1 LRSDASHLLVVD
13 DDPQMQF
20 FLEEALT
27 RQQYG
32 VVVQPSAEA
41 ALDALKRDAFDLIL
55 MDVRL
60 PGMNG
65 LDAVDAIQKLDR
77 RTPIIVMTA
86 HGTRDTALDAVR
98 RGAYDYFTKPFR
110 LDELEII
117 IRRALERK
125 RLLGEVER
133 LREQLVSGSRRGPI
147 VGAGAAMQEVLRLI
161 DRAGPTDATVLVLGE
176 SGTGKELIAEAI
188 HASSTR
194 ASRPFVKLNCA
205 AIPETLL
212 ESELFGHEKGAFTGA
227 VARKLGKFEQADGGT
242 LLLDEIGDMTLATQ
256 AKILRALQERE
267 LQRVGGSQT
276 IKIDVR
282 IIASTN
288 KDLERAVKDGTF
300 RDDLYFRLNVV
311 TINVPPLRDRRDE
324 IPELADYFLA
334 EVNGRLNRAVT
345 RLAPDTLA
353 ALMDHAWPG
362 NVRELRNMI
371 ERAVVVNDGDVLA
384 LESFPAPIRPSEP
397 LPTGAGRWEAL
408 QDQNLTLDQKVAQ
421 LERAFVLEALARV
434 GGVQAAAAK
443 LLGVTER
450 SVWHLVK
457 KHRIE
462 VARLKQKS
470 ASADPSTSSGSPRA
484 QSRGEAADKQGASC

>member
-1 LRSDASHLLVVD
+1 MTHESGFQLLVVD

-20 FLEEALT
+20 FLQEALA

-32 VVVQPSAEA
+32 VVVRSSAET
-41 ALDALKRDAFDLIL
+41 ALEALKSERFDLIL

-60 PGMNG
+60 PGMSG

-86 HGTRDTALDAVR
+86 HGTRETALDAVR

-110 LDELEII
+110 LDEMEII
-117 IRRALERK
+117 VRRALEK
-125 RLLGEVER
+125 ARLIGEVER
-133 LREQLVSGSRRGPI
+133 LREQLSSRGRRGRI
-147 VGAGAAMQEVLRLI
+147 VGNSAAMQEVLRLI
-161 DRAGPTDATVLVLGE
+161 DRVGATDTTVLILGE

-188 HASSTR
+188 HANSMR
-194 ASRPFVKLNCA
+194 AERPFVKLNCA

-276 IKIDVR
+276 IKVDVR
-282 IIASTN
+282 IVASTN
-288 KDLERAVKDGTF
+288 KDLEKGVKDGTF

-311 TINVPPLRDRRDE
+311 TINAPPLRDRRDE

-334 EVNGRLNRAVT
+334 EANARLNRRIT

-353 ALMDHAWPG
+353 ALMEYGWPG

-371 ERAVVVNDGDVLA
+371 ERAVVVNDGDTLT
-384 LESFPAPIRPSEP
+384 LGSFPPPIRPSEAP
-397 LPTGAGRWEAL
+397 AGTAGRWDTL
-408 QDQNLTLDQKVAQ
+408 QNQNLTLDQKVAQ
-421 LERAFVLEALARV
+421 LERAFVLDALSRA
-434 GGVQAAAAK
+434 GGVQAAAAR

-462 VARLKQKS
+462 V
-470 ASADPSTSSGSPRA
+470 
-484 QSRGEAADKQGASC
+484 SRMKAHGQRPVGQEV

>member
-1 LRSDASHLLVVD
+1 MSNESRFQLLVVE

-20 FLEEALT
+20 FLQEALA

-32 VVVQPSAEA
+32 VVVRSSAEA
-41 ALDALKRDAFDLIL
+41 ALDALKSQPFDLIL

-60 PGMNG
+60 PGMSG
-65 LDAVDAIQKLDR
+65 LDALEAIQKLDR
-77 RTPIIVMTA
+77 RTPIIVMSA
-86 HGTRDTALDAVR
+86 HGTRETALDAVR

-110 LDELEII
+110 LDEMEITV
-117 IRRALERK
+117 RRALEK
-125 RLLGEVER
+125 SRLMCELER
-133 LREQLVSGSRRGPI
+133 LREQISSGGRRGRI
-147 VGAGAAMQEVLRLI
+147 VGNGAAMQEVLRLI
-161 DRAGPTDATVLVLGE
+161 ERVSPTESTVLILGE

-188 HASSTR
+188 HANSTR
-194 ASRPFVKLNCA
+194 AEKPFVKLNCA
-205 AIPETLL
+205 AIPEALL

-276 IKIDVR
+276 ITVDVR
-282 IIASTN
+282 ILASTN
-288 KDLERAVKDGTF
+288 KDLDKAVRNGTF

-311 TINVPPLRDRRDE
+311 TIDVPPLRDRRDE

-334 EVNGRLNRAVT
+334 EANARLNRSVS
-345 RLAPDTLA
+345 RLEPDALA
-353 ALMDHAWPG
+353 ALMEYGWPG

-371 ERAVVVNDGDVLA
+371 ERAVVVNDCDTLA
-384 LESFPAPIRPSEP
+384 LASFPPPIRPPEP
-397 LPTGAGRWEAL
+397 PSGTPGRWDSL
-408 QDQNLTLDQKVAQ
+408 HSQNLTLDQKVAQ
-421 LERAFVLEALARV
+421 LERAFVLDALSRA
-434 GGVQAAAAK
+434 GGVQAAAAR

-462 VARLKQKS
+462 VARLKAQRH
-470 ASADPSTSSGSPRA
+470 TSMG
-484 QSRGEAADKQGASC
+484 QEV